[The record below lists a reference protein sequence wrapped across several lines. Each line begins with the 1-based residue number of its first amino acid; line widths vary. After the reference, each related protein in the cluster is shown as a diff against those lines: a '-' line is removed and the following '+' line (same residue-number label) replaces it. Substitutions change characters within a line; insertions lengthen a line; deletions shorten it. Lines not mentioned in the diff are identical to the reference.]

1 MNNHTHTRPNPN
13 PNRGPLR
20 TALVALLMT
29 ALFLAVPY
37 LILSLSL

>member
-1 MNNHTHTRPNPN
+1 MNRPYPNPN
-13 PNRGPLR
+13 NNNRGPLR

-37 LILSLSL
+37 LILSL

>member
-1 MNNHTHTRPNPN
+1 MTNHHPN

-29 ALFLAVPY
+29 LLFLAVPY
-37 LILSLSL
+37 LILSLPL